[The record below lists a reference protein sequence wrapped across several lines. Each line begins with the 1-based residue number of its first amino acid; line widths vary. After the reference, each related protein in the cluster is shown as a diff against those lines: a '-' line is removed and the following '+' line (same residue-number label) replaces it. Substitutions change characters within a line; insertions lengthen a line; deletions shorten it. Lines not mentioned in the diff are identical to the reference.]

1 MNKID
6 SRTDWLL
13 DPCYYNCF
21 VCGKPFEQPP
31 LLDEK
36 GMLRGRALWFN
47 IIDEDGVKV
56 ETDER
61 ICDKC
66 WVSDLSQISAD

>member
-1 MNKID
+1 
-6 SRTDWLL
+6 
-13 DPCYYNCF
+13 
-21 VCGKPFEQPP
+21 
-31 LLDEK
+31 
-36 GMLRGRALWFN
+36 MLRGRALWFN

-66 WVSDLSQISAD
+66 WASDLSQFNAN